1 MPQITSMQSNK
12 IFVYDEEDL
21 EYHEVKNHILISK
34 GLSYFLLFI
43 FFFMV
48 FFSFATV
55 EQYLQAKSNEK
66 TAKEVAKEI
75 NSELQ
80 QSELNLYYWKENQL
94 IQNKTKN

>member
-1 MPQITSMQSNK
+1 MLFKDK
-12 IFVYDEEDL
+12 IFVYDKEDL
-21 EYHEVKNHILISK
+21 EYYEIEDHILISK
-34 GLSYFLLFI
+34 SLSYSLLFI

-48 FFSFATV
+48 FFSFATL
-55 EQYLQAKSNEK
+55 EQYLKAKSNEK
-66 TAKEVAKEI
+66 TAKEVAKEL

>member
-1 MPQITSMQSNK
+1 MQSNK
-12 IFVYDEEDL
+12 IFVYNEEDL
-21 EYHEVKNHILISK
+21 EYHEVENHILISK
-34 GLSYFLLFI
+34 SLSYFLLSVFL
-43 FFFMV
+43 FMV
-48 FFSFATV
+48 FFSFCTV

-66 TAKEVAKEI
+66 TAKDVAKEI

>member
-1 MPQITSMQSNK
+1 MLFK
-12 IFVYDEEDL
+12 DKFFVYDEEDL
-21 EYHEVKNHILISK
+21 KYHEIENHILISK
-34 GLSYFLLFI
+34 SLSYYLLSFFL
-43 FFFMV
+43 FMV

-66 TAKEVAKEI
+66 TAKDVAKEI

-94 IQNKTKN
+94 KQPKN

>member
-1 MPQITSMQSNK
+1 MLFKDK
-12 IFVYDEEDL
+12 IFVYDTEDL
-21 EYHEVKNHILISK
+21 EYHEVEDHILISK
-34 GLSYFLLFI
+34 SLSYSLLFI

-66 TAKEVAKEI
+66 TAKDVAKEI

>member
-1 MPQITSMQSNK
+1 MLFKDK
-12 IFVYDEEDL
+12 IFVYDEEYL
-21 EYHEVKNHILISK
+21 EYHEIENHILISK
-34 GLSYFLLFI
+34 SLSYYLLSFFL
-43 FFFMV
+43 FMV

-66 TAKEVAKEI
+66 TAKDVAKEI
-75 NSELQ
+75 NNELQ

>member
-1 MPQITSMQSNK
+1 MLFKDK

-21 EYHEVKNHILISK
+21 EYHEIENHILISK
-34 GLSYFLLFI
+34 SLSYYLLSFFL
-43 FFFMV
+43 FMV

-66 TAKEVAKEI
+66 TAKDVAKEI